1 MHFIHSL
8 KHVLTGVCIHCRHL
22 QSELDLRC
30 QRVSELES
38 YVGGEIPVVR
48 GEGLGRGV
56 TWMDERETLL
66 KTLSVSRQ
74 LGAVVVYV

>member
-1 MHFIHSL
+1 MHNTER
-8 KHVLTGVCIHCRHL
+8 VLTGVCMHCRHL
-22 QSELDLRC
+22 QSELELRY

-38 YVGGEIPVVR
+38 YLGGEIPVVR

-74 LGAVVVYV
+74 GLL